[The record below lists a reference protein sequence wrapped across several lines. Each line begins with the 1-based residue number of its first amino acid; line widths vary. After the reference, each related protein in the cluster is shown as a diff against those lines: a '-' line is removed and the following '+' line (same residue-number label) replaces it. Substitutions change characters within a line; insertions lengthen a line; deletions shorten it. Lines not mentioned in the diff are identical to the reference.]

1 MPLYPGYLAQEGNLI
16 TVDQAL
22 TMPESITQRLSEI
35 IEPNLL
41 VDRVF
46 SGSGQA
52 VQGGGVIYSQITE
65 KHLYLST
72 DVLDRE
78 PGDEYPVVYADR
90 PEPRLA
96 KVQDFGGKFAV
107 TDEARR
113 RNQSVDFD
121 NDVTKLAN
129 TITRKLNQRAIETL
143 EAGLSVLDDNG
154 EVAGH
159 SWSGLNF
166 EGSTGVTK
174 SADRPTADFAAA
186 QLAADQDDMG
196 ITYTQLLVN
205 PQQKAALA
213 IAYGKDLTAVLDS
226 FGLEIFSSLHIPAGT
241 AYMVDPGQV
250 GFVDYEE
257 PLTTTTWRDEHH
269 RQKWVQSYAMPVMG
283 VTNPRAIRRITG
295 LN

>member
-1 MPLYPGYLAQEGNLI
+1 MPIYPGHLAQSGNLI

-22 TMPESITQRLSEI
+22 NAPTVITERLAEL

-41 VDRVF
+41 VDKVF

-65 KHLYLST
+65 KHLYT
-72 DVLDRE
+72 DIDVKDRA
-78 PGDEYPVVYADR
+78 PGDEYPVVYSER

-96 KVQDFGGKFAV
+96 RVQDFGGKFAI

-121 NDVTKLAN
+121 NDVTKLSN

-143 EAGLSVLDDNG
+143 EAGLAALDDNG
-154 EVAGH
+154 EVKGH
-159 SWSGLNF
+159 SWGALNF
-166 EGSTGVTK
+166 EGTTGVTK

-186 QLAADQDDMG
+186 QLAADKDDLG
-196 ITYTQLLVN
+196 ITYKLVLVN
-205 PQQKAALA
+205 PAEKAALA
-213 IAYGKDLTAVLDS
+213 TAYGKDLADVLSS
-226 FGLEIFSSLHIPAGT
+226 FDLELFSSLHIPAGT

-257 PLTTTTWRDEHH
+257 QLTTTTWRDEEH
-269 RQKWVQSYAMPVMG
+269 RQMWVQSYAMPVMG

-295 LN
+295 IN

>member
-269 RQKWVQSYAMPVMG
+269 RQEWVQSYAMPVMG

>member
-143 EAGLSVLDDNG
+143 EAGLGALDDNG

-269 RQKWVQSYAMPVMG
+269 RQEWVQSYAMPVMG